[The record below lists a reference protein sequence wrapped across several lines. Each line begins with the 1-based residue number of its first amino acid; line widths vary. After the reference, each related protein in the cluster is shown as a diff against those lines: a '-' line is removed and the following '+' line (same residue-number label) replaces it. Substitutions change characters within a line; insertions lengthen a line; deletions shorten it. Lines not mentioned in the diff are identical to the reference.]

1 MLMVDKVD
9 NHVRRTFDQ
18 LLRLLPESERT
29 KVGSFLDSF
38 SESYQS
44 CQLQSQ
50 VILIAGQ
57 VTGYRNDTDRELPFR
72 QESNFFYLTGCDI
85 PSSFLLATLPAQ
97 STSSTAPTTTLFIPK
112 AERADIMW
120 SIPPPEVYN
129 ARKMFD
135 ASEIKHAHL
144 LPDVIDATLEASPD
158 TIFHVLPRNSSLF
171 PQLPTQALTQLSPN
185 NATVEEQ
192 YLLPAL
198 QRTRLIKDA
207 NEISL
212 IRKANEISSRAHE
225 TVMRVLGLA
234 VKNKIAREVA
244 REEDAG
250 AKRPLLPG
258 EWFIEKEAEAEAIF
272 VASCRRE
279 GYVYLG
285 LYLRY
290 SFQSSVLEVPTIK
303 HIFR

>member
-1 MLMVDKVD
+1 MADKVD

-18 LLRLLPESERT
+18 LLRLVPESERT
-29 KVGSFLDSF
+29 KVDDSLESF
-38 SESYQS
+38 SKEPYPS
-44 CQLQSQ
+44 CQLQPQ

-72 QESNFFYLTGCDI
+72 QESNFFYLTGCNI

-97 STSSTAPTTTLFIPK
+97 GASSTAPTTTLFIPK

-135 ASEIKHAHL
+135 ASDIKHVHHL
-144 LPDVIDATLEASPD
+144 PEVIDATLKASPD

-171 PQLPTQALTQLSPN
+171 PQLPTQTLTQLSTS

-192 YLLPAL
+192 YLLPAF

-207 NEISL
+207 DEISL

-234 VKNKIAREVA
+234 VKNKIS
-244 REEDAG
+244 REEGAG
-250 AKRPLLPG
+250 FKRPLLPG

-285 LYLRY
+285 LHLRC

-303 HIFR
+303 RIFR

>member
-9 NHVRRTFDQ
+9 SHICRTFDQ

-29 KVGSFLDSF
+29 KVDDFLESFL
-38 SESYQS
+38 ESYPS
-44 CQLQSQ
+44 YQLQSQ

-85 PSSFLLATLPAQ
+85 PSSFLLAMLPAQ
-97 STSSTAPTTTLFIPK
+97 SASSTAPTTTLFIPK

-144 LPDVIDATLEASPD
+144 LSDVIDTTLKASPD

-171 PQLPTQALTQLSPN
+171 PQLPTQALTQLSPDS
-185 NATVEEQ
+185 ATVEEQ

-234 VKNKIAREVA
+234 VKNKIARE
-244 REEDAG
+244 EGAG
-250 AKRPLLPG
+250 VKRPLLPG

-279 GYVYLG
+279 GYVCIG
-285 LYLRY
+285 LHLIY
-290 SFQSSVLEVPTIK
+290 SFQSSVLEVPIIK
-303 HIFR
+303 HIFQ